1 MAINTELWGTPEEW
15 QNISS
20 STWVTQA
27 NCKIPKS
34 GRTSYYNAFNA
45 GALEAGVVPTDLSL
59 AFWGIG
65 KGSILAHPMYLSS
78 YWDGETIKTAANEV
92 QTPNTVPCILNWTS
106 DPSSTQANMQWS
118 YRYAPTD
125 NPGESNFNIN
135 NLLSNAALARTVII
149 SFNYQNI
156 FLIPF
161 VKVAKA
167 ASSAWATAT
176 ISLKEYIDSITES
189 GTYSTYDK
197 VLSIG
202 YQIAIGDGIDNNR
215 STGLKEMGLT
225 FPVAFEGSQRSY
237 QNGSITYTWF
247 ATRYGI
253 NAFMTNLALN
263 SYTHSLSPYYEWSA
277 EDFSSLHLVGDADT
291 GWRRKYCK
299 NYYAGG
305 NIYGQVPIYYYNP
318 DDEIWKLNDSLP
330 WNTAYA
336 NPFPYIECTQETA
349 DAVKD
354 YVLKQIAFLGFPF
367 IYDPTLAARG
377 QIGDVGVYLPEFD
390 TNGVTTGEYSEGRA
404 ALRLPNSEWTDGRT
418 GSGYDPTRK
427 PGEEDFGDL
436 TNRRPTRVSPGG
448 LNLYVTNY
456 QTIYNLQRYLNG
468 AYTPS
473 AADLTA
479 DFKGTNPGDYIVS
492 AFKFPVALPASQTLE
507 EIYIGK
513 IPSGFQAYRL
523 TDNAY
528 LDFGTIDIDPYFSTT
543 IDFRD
548 YQSKILLLMPF
559 IGTAELDPKVFIG
572 HSLSLTYNVDYVTG
586 SVAAEIKRDG
596 LTIETRTAKLAQTVP
611 FFAGNMGAYQNELAQ
626 TSFAIE
632 QSKIKQITGA
642 VTTMF
647 SIGGAAATAAGG
659 GSELAGLGS
668 GAGIIRGASNMLLEH
683 INQESLEYRLE
694 HTQPQIGTISTASAG
709 NAFLLD
715 DRARVLIWRPY
726 MLPGYDPETYSH
738 VVGNAT
744 LRAAAL
750 SEFSGYTVAAAAELS
765 NVYTIDGTKSASEQE
780 LKLIKQALLAGV
792 YV

>member
-1 MAINTELWGTPEEW
+1 MGGLCLAINETIWGAPDTW
-15 QNISS
+15 ATGSS
-20 STWVTQA
+20 PYDLMDL
-27 NCKIPKS
+27 KIGATGLRNLRQFWEN
-34 GRTSYYNAFNA
+34 GRLQLNTI
-45 GALEAGVVPTDLSL
+45 DLSPMYY
-59 AFWGIG
+59 GIG
-65 KGSILAHPMYLSS
+65 KDSLLNKIYYIAPYISE
-78 YWDGETIKTAANEV
+78 GETQLSIEKLQDEDTDKSLIWSRTAPANNQTQYSWRWAEGRSDNVATNASAYNSTFALEYSYQKMILVPYVKYHTTGSNSTSTTLYSYITNQTYLTRPEIISIGYKARLGDGNGVDRTLTTGLCPIINIDVPGKNLRYNGIEWYSHNGMKILQNAVGESDIV
-92 QTPNTVPCILNWTS
+92 QFRQNSDLFVYVSKNNTV
-106 DPSSTQANMQWS
+106 
-118 YRYAPTD
+118 
-125 NPGESNFNIN
+125 G
-135 NLLSNAALARTVII
+135 
-149 SFNYQNI
+149 
-156 FLIPF
+156 
-161 VKVAKA
+161 
-167 ASSAWATAT
+167 
-176 ISLKEYIDSITES
+176 DSIT
-189 GTYSTYDK
+189 
-197 VLSIG
+197 
-202 YQIAIGDGIDNNR
+202 A
-215 STGLKEMGLT
+215 
-225 FPVAFEGSQRSY
+225 
-237 QNGSITYTWF
+237 
-247 ATRYGI
+247 
-253 NAFMTNLALN
+253 LA
-263 SYTHSLSPYYEWSA
+263 Y
-277 EDFSSLHLVGDADT
+277 
-291 GWRRKYCK
+291 KYCTT
-299 NYYAGG
+299 G
-305 NIYGQVPIYYYNP
+305 NIYTYLYDPEQ
-318 DDEIWKLNDSLP
+318 
-330 WNTAYA
+330 
-336 NPFPYIECTQETA
+336 PFFKINKVATSSGTEWWFVYPYIECTTENAET
-349 DAVKD
+349 VRD
-354 YVLKQIAFLGFPF
+354 YILQQIAFLGAPF
-367 IYDPTLAARG
+367 VYDPDKGKRG
-377 QIGDVGVYLPEFD
+377 QIGDTGVYLPKFD
-390 TNGVTTGEYSEGRA
+390 TEGVTTGEYEEGDA
-404 ALRLPNSEWTDGRT
+404 ALRLPNADWTDART
-418 GSGYDPTRK
+418 GSGYDPTHK
-427 PGEEDFGDL
+427 PGEDDFGEL

-492 AFKFPVALPASQTLE
+492 AFKFPVALPANQTLE
-507 EIYIGK
+507 EIYIGR

-559 IGTAELDPKVFIG
+559 IGTAELDPKAFIG
-572 HSLSLTYNVDYVTG
+572 HSLSLIYNVDYLTG

-611 FFAGNMGAYQNELAQ
+611 FFAGNMGAYQNEIAQ
-626 TSFAIE
+626 TGFAIE

-642 VTTMF
+642 ITTMF

-668 GAGIIRGASNMLLEH
+668 GAGIIRGASNMLLER

-709 NAFLLD
+709 NAFLMD